1 MSNYQKILT
10 SIRRMTGAPYY
21 QQAFH
26 LQNPWA
32 YHTHGFKTPDRAP
45 FGTSIY
51 EGVQVPT
58 ALVAGTAHGR
68 THIITQ
74 NNREFI
80 GVAPNKGVYGG
91 LADGT

>member
-1 MSNYQKILT
+1 
-10 SIRRMTGAPYY
+10 MTGAPYY
-21 QQAFH
+21 QPAFQ

-32 YHTHGFKTPDRAP
+32 WHTHGFKTPDKAP

-58 ALVAGTAHGR
+58 TLVAGTAHG
-68 THIITQ
+68 HTQ
-74 NNREFI
+74 LIYSTNREFI

-91 LADGT
+91 LVDGTN